1 MVPVHKKNSKNDIKN
16 YRPISLLPIFS
27 KIFEK
32 VIYNTIFKHLE
43 SNNLLANQQ
52 SGFRPGDS
60 CVNQLISI
68 THEIF
73 SAFDCNPSLE
83 VRGVFLDI
91 SKAFDKVWHKVILS
105 KLRQHGS
112 LGK

>member
-1 MVPVHKKNSKNDIKN
+1 MWYLFIKKNSKNDIKN

-32 VIYNTIFKHLE
+32 VIYNTIYKHLE
-43 SNNLLANQQ
+43 SNKLLANQQ

-60 CVNQLISI
+60 CVSQLISI

-73 SAFDCNPSLE
+73 SAFDCNPSQE
-83 VRGVFLDI
+83 V
-91 SKAFDKVWHKVILS
+91 
-105 KLRQHGS
+105 
-112 LGK
+112 